1 MKHAQRILKTTAIAA
16 AVALALAACSAGGS
30 TDTDSAASGDP
41 VSGGTAI
48 WAIAAQPTAGG
59 VDPMI
64 ATALA
69 AQTIMDQ
76 GYETLLT
83 KDDAGEI
90 TPGLALSYEQ
100 PDDLTYVFT
109 LREGVQFADG
119 SEFSAED
126 VVYSFTTYQQATT
139 SKKAYL
145 NGLTSVEA
153 TGDYEVTFKFSA
165 PNGPFLNAVSHR
177 ETFMIVGSEW
187 YGAAT
192 PDERLRS
199 TFGTGPFQV
208 TAWEDGVS
216 LTLTKNEFYWGEETP
231 YLDEIELQI
240 ISDESTRLAAVQQGT
255 VDAAYFSDGTIA
267 QQAEQSGFTIGDPA
281 YTQGLPIFINPESG
295 ALSDVRVRQA
305 VSLALDRQALV
316 DTAMFGYGEVSYVTP
331 SGDPVSP
338 QVDDDTPYYT
348 RDVDAAKELLEE
360 AGQPNPEI
368 TLSYFGDAL
377 ASQHPIYELM
387 QQQLLEAGITLTLKA
402 TPTAELAPIF
412 TAGETFTD
420 LVSLP
425 WSYRADPTF
434 YFDPF
439 LSEAGAMNHWDGNP
453 DADAAKA
460 LLAEAKSTTDA
471 DAKSD
476 LISELADEVAEQV
489 LVLVPMTVPV
499 NFEVW
504 DSESLLGYDSD
515 PYSSRYRLAESWVTE

>member
-1 MKHAQRILKTTAIAA
+1 MKSAHRIPTTTAIAA
-16 AVALALAACSAGGS
+16 ALVIALSACSGGS
-30 TDTDSAASGDP
+30 ASSEAVSGDP
-41 VSGGTAI
+41 VPGGTAV
-48 WAIAAQPTAGG
+48 WAIGAQPTAGG

-76 GYETLLT
+76 SYETLLT
-83 KDDAGEI
+83 KDDDGEI
-90 TPGLALSYEQ
+90 QPGLALSYEQ

-109 LREGVQFADG
+109 LRDGVQFADG

-153 TGDYEVTFKFSA
+153 TGDLEVTFRFSA

-187 YGAAT
+187 YGSAT

-199 TFGTGPFQV
+199 TYGTGPFQV

-216 LTLTKNEFYWGEETP
+216 LTLTKNENYWGEDTP

-240 ISDESTRLAAVQQGT
+240 ISDESARLAAVQQGS

-267 QQAEQSGFTIGDPA
+267 AQAEQAGFTIGDPA
-281 YTQGLPIFINPESG
+281 FTQALPIFVNPESG
-295 ALSDVRVRQA
+295 PLSDVRVRQA
-305 VSLALDRQALV
+305 LSLALDRQALI
-316 DTAMFGYGEVSYVTP
+316 DTAMFGYGELSYVTP
-331 SGDPVSP
+331 SGDPAAP
-338 QVDDDTPYYT
+338 QVSEDTPYYT

-360 AGQPNPEI
+360 AGQPDPEI

-377 ASQHPIYELM
+377 AGQQPIYELM

-439 LSEAGAMNHWDGNP
+439 LSEAGAMNHWDGNA

-460 LLAEAKSTTDA
+460 LLAEAKAT
-471 DAKSD
+471 SD
-476 LISELADEVAEQV
+476 PEDKAEIVAELADEVAEQV

-504 DSESLLGYDSD
+504 DASSLAGYESD
-515 PYSSRYRLAESWVTE
+515 PYSSRYRLAEAWVTE

>member
-1 MKHAQRILKTTAIAA
+1 MKPVHRILRTTAIAA
-16 AVALALAACSAGGS
+16 AVALALAACSPGAS
-30 TDTDSAASGDP
+30 TTTDTAASGDP
-41 VSGGTAI
+41 VSGGTAV
-48 WAIAAQPTAGG
+48 WAIGAQPTAGG

-64 ATALA
+64 ATGLA

-83 KDDAGEI
+83 KNDDGEI
-90 TPGLALSYEQ
+90 EPGLALSYEQ

-145 NGLTSVEA
+145 GGLTSVVA
-153 TGDYEVTFKFSA
+153 SGDLEVTFTFSA

-192 PDERLRS
+192 PEERLRS
-199 TFGTGPFQV
+199 TYGTGPFQV

-231 YLDEIELQI
+231 YLDEIELQVI
-240 ISDESTRLAAVQQGT
+240 TDESTRLAAVQQGS
-255 VDAAYFSDGTIA
+255 VDAAYFNDGTLA
-267 QQAEQSGFTIGDPA
+267 SQAEQAGFTVGDAA
-281 YTQGLPIFINPESG
+281 YTQALPIFVNPESG
-295 ALSDVRVRQA
+295 PLSDVRVRQA
-305 VSLALDRQALV
+305 ISLALDRQALV
-316 DTAMFGYGEVSYVTP
+316 DTAMFGFGEVSYITP

-338 QVDDDTPYYT
+338 QVTEDTPYYT
-348 RDVDAAKELLEE
+348 RDVDAAIELLEE

-368 TLSYFGDAL
+368 TLSYFGDAV

-425 WSYRADPTF
+425 WSYRADPSF

-439 LSEAGAMNHWDGNP
+439 LSDAGAMNHWDNNT

-460 LLAEAKSTTDA
+460 LLAEAKATSDA
-471 DAKSD
+471 DAKAD
-476 LISELADEVAEQV
+476 IIAELADEVAEQV

-504 DSESLLGYDSD
+504 DTDGFNGYNSD
-515 PYSSRYRLAESWVTE
+515 PYGSRYRLTDAWVTE